1 MSTIYRHTGIS
12 ESTIAL
18 PEEPIFDYVA
28 LVSALSDYARPRD
41 RITRLLRQGTIVRL
55 KKGLY
60 CHAGAVESGALN
72 REVVA
77 NLLYGPSYVSLVSAL
92 SIHGMI
98 PEAVY
103 NVTSVTTG
111 KAKRFDTPYGFFA
124 YRAVPA
130 AYYWRGVELR
140 RSASFS
146 SFLLATPEKALADT
160 AFFAA
165 GITSAEAA
173 HHFLIDDMRI
183 DESALRSLDL
193 SLFEWIA
200 AGAKK
205 PALARCAEALREI
218 QGARA

>member
-1 MSTIYRHTGIS
+1 M
-12 ESTIAL
+12 

-41 RITRLLRQGTIVRL
+41 RITRLLRQHRIVRL

-60 CHAGAVESGALN
+60 CHAGAVESGVLE
-72 REVVA
+72 REVIA
-77 NLLYGPSYVSLVSAL
+77 NLLYGPSYVSLASAL

-111 KAKRFDTPYGFFA
+111 KAKRFETPYGVFA
-124 YRAVPA
+124 YRALPA

-160 AFFAA
+160 AFFAG
-165 GITSAEAA
+165 GITSVEAA
-173 HHFLIDDMRI
+173 HHFLMDDMRI
-183 DESALRSLDL
+183 DESALHSLDVGF
-193 SLFEWIA
+193 FERLAAIA
-200 AGAKK
+200 DK
-205 PALARCAEALREI
+205 PSLARCAEALRAI
-218 QGARA
+218 GGAGA